1 MVHLSN
7 HAAHVRIT
15 TRNLSITTVD
25 NIQTDYSFLLFFM
38 QTINEN
44 LNVQLIAIRDSIENQ
59 IIHFVIDC

>member
-25 NIQTDYSFLLFFM
+25 NIQTDYSFLLFSM

-44 LNVQLIAIRDSIENQ
+44 LNVQLIAIRDSIENR